1 MGTVDNQDEIRI
13 LYMEDNQGLALLF
26 QRILTDKGYCVDIA
40 VDGREGLEKYEMG
53 SYDVLVLDHDMPE
66 IDGLEVAKILAEKDA
81 LPPTIMVTGAGNESI
96 AVEAMKIGVGD
107 YIVKDVKNSFFD
119 LIPAVIDRLLNQR
132 RLEHEHKKAQ
142 EELKK
147 TKDELEVRVRERTAE
162 LNKLNVDLKY
172 ELAERIRAESL
183 LRESEQ
189 RLRHLSSRL
198 MQTQEIE
205 RKRISGELHDSI
217 GQSLTSIKMR
227 LENVMRKKN
236 HCDEVTLEMLSSTVE
251 LTGETIEEVRRIVM
265 DLRPSTLDDLGLIA
279 TLNWFVREHQGGLED
294 MTVDMNISLQEEG
307 IPQRLKIILFRFI
320 QEAFNNAVKHSG
332 ADRISILLERK
343 DEKLLLKM
351 KDNGSGFDVD
361 AFNASRRRYE
371 SMGLT
376 SMRERIEFSGGRLHL
391 DSKINEGTEISAE
404 WTISESEITD

>member
-1 MGTVDNQDEIRI
+1 
-13 LYMEDNQGLALLF
+13 MEDNQGLALLF
-26 QRILTDKGYCVDIA
+26 QKIMTDKGYHVDIA
-40 VDGREGLEKYEMG
+40 NDGREGLDKYETG
-53 SYDVLVLDHDMPE
+53 TYDVVILDHDMPE
-66 IDGLEVAKILAEKDA
+66 IDGLEVARILAESHEA
-81 LPPTIMVTGAGNESI
+81 PPTIMVTGAGNESI
-96 AVEAMKIGVGD
+96 AVEAMKVGVGD
-107 YIVKDVKNSFFD
+107 YIVKDVRNSFFD
-119 LIPAVIDRLLNQR
+119 LIPSVIDRLLDQR
-132 RLEHEHKKAQ
+132 RLEFEHKMAQ

-147 TKDELEVRVRERTAE
+147 TKEELEVRVRERTAE
-162 LNKLNVDLKY
+162 LNNLNVDLKH

-227 LENVMRKKN
+227 LENVIRRKAQPDTEN
-236 HCDEVTLEMLSSTVE
+236 LDILSSTVD

-279 TLNWFVREHQGGLED
+279 TLNWFVREHKSGFED
-294 MTVDMNISLQEEG
+294 MTVEMNISLEEED

-320 QEAFNNAVKHSG
+320 QEALNNAVKHSG
-332 ADRISILLERK
+332 ADAITILLGKK
-343 DEKLLLKM
+343 DERLLLEI
-351 KDNGSGFDVD
+351 KDNGSGFDVE
-361 AFNASRRRYE
+361 AFNSSRRRYE

-376 SMRERIEFSGGRLHL
+376 SMRERIEFSGGRFHL
-391 DSKINEGTEISAE
+391 GSKINEGTELSAE
-404 WTISESEITD
+404 WIISESEITD

>member
-1 MGTVDNQDEIRI
+1 MGAVDNQDEIRI

-40 VDGREGLEKYEMG
+40 ADGREGLERYETG

-81 LPPTIMVTGAGNESI
+81 LPPTIMITGAGSESI

-119 LIPAVIDRLLNQR
+119 LVPAVIDRLLNQR
-132 RLEHEHKKAQ
+132 RLEQEHKKAQ

-172 ELAERIRAESL
+172 ELAERIRAENL

-198 MQTQEIE
+198 MQAQEIE

-217 GQSLTSIKMR
+217 GQSITSIKMR
-227 LENVMRKKN
+227 LENVMRRKN
-236 HCDEVTLEMLSSTVE
+236 NCDQETLDILSSTVE

-279 TLNWFVREHQGGLED
+279 TLNWFLREHQGGFED
-294 MTVDMNISLQEEG
+294 MTVEMNISLQEED
-307 IPQRLKIILFRFI
+307 IPQRIKIILFRFI

-332 ADRISILLERK
+332 ADRISIFLDRK
-343 DEKLLLKM
+343 DEKLLLRM

-376 SMRERIEFSGGRLHL
+376 SMRERIEFSGGRFHL
-391 DSKINEGTEISAE
+391 NSKINEGTEISAE
-404 WTISESEITD
+404 WTISESEITG